1 MTHAA
6 ICQMADLTMSL
17 VEVVDCKIALPA
29 CELAASGAGTVYD
42 AGVAQND
49 RYEQS
54 SIIVIL
60 CRYLFP
66 GTTSVPV

>member
-1 MTHAA
+1 MTNPA
-6 ICQMADLTMSL
+6 IRQMADLTMSL

-42 AGVAQND
+42 AGVGQND
-49 RYEQS
+49 RHEQS
-54 SIIVIL
+54 SVIAIL

-66 GTTSVPV
+66 GTTSVSV